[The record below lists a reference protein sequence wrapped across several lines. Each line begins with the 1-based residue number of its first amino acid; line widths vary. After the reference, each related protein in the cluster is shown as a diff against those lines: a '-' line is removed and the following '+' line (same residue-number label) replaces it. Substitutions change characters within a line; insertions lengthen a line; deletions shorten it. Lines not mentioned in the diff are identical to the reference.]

1 MRKLSGEI
9 RRAAARTSS
18 KDPTASTLLR
28 GFDIQ
33 TSREKNQLD
42 RYGRTGGRVPASGR
56 KLNDSPGALLNNIFS
71 RLKQGKA
78 VPVDDAESKI
88 VKSKIGMTPFPVLKY
103 RKLFRAKMF
112 IADIIHSKYHS
123 TGEPIPVERG
133 WGVITEKELP
143 SVDLIRPS
151 AEENASAPTLRG
163 DLDRV
168 MDCDGAVP
176 NFDRKTNRPS
186 FDANLRF
193 ISQPDSIRQGSIPE
207 YRPASK
213 DPHFE
218 KVGGEAGESVKFRLS
233 TSSSTRAMS
242 LLYHVISNFKPTD
255 LSGLSSFKGKA
266 RGFTKDTYSPVAL
279 TLSSTDKSRQTF
291 SVDPAEDFSET
302 ENVLTKFGEI
312 IERLVTY
319 EDEDYSKLFLK
330 RGASLNSE
338 MQGVNGEFPH
348 PTFHNYSRFE
358 KLLIRSQVD
367 GQRHGSRGIE
377 FFDIKS
383 RAVAP
388 TRYHLAR
395 YQQFANYR
403 IQYPRGVTRSY
414 ELEFYDMVRSVF
426 MKYAFQLRLGGMS
439 GAFVCFHNTREML
452 GFEYIRLQ
460 EIEHYVFGSSHWAEK
475 AFGFTLSLYQMI
487 LETAV
492 NAFSDYPRG
501 KLRIVMRISDD
512 TGLYLFVHRIPDIK
526 DPLTRKALSNV
537 ATKRDADFA
546 EYLQANGLRE
556 SDVKMFYFLIQPYVN
571 GKRVKRPINISPS
584 DDYQVAHNMH
594 RVKTPHLRMF
604 VESYMHATSMNEF
617 TRQDVPQRAR
627 GTLSEDVYC

>member
-1 MRKLSGEI
+1 MRKLSDRI
-9 RRAAARTSS
+9 RRTAARTCS
-18 KDPTASTLLR
+18 KDPKASTLLR
-28 GFDIQ
+28 GFDIP
-33 TSREKNQLD
+33 SREKTRLNQ
-42 RYGRTGGRVPASGR
+42 YGRPAAEA
-56 KLNDSPGALLNNIFS
+56 KLNDSPGELLDSIFS
-71 RLKQGKA
+71 RLKQGKT
-78 VPVDDAESKI
+78 VSVDDTAKKA
-88 VKSKIGMTPFPVLKY
+88 VKSKTGGTGFRVLKY
-103 RKLFRAKMF
+103 RKLFRAKLF

-123 TGEPIPVERG
+123 SREPIPVERG
-133 WGVITEKELP
+133 WGVITEKDLP
-143 SVDLIRPS
+143 SIHLIRPS
-151 AEENASAPTLRG
+151 AEENVSAPTLRG

-168 MDCDGAVP
+168 MDLDGAVP
-176 NFDRKTNRPS
+176 NFDPKTNRPS
-186 FDANLRF
+186 FDATLRY
-193 ISQPDSIRQGSIPE
+193 ISQPDSIRRGSIPE

-218 KVGGEAGESVKFRLS
+218 KVGDESVKFRLS

-266 RGFTKDTYSPVAL
+266 RGFTKDGYSPVAL
-279 TLSSTDKSRQTF
+279 TISSTDKSCQAF

-302 ENVLTKFGEI
+302 ENVLSKFGEI

-319 EDEDYSKLFLK
+319 EDENYSKLFLK
-330 RGASLNSE
+330 RGPTLNGE
-338 MQGVNGEFPH
+338 MGGVNGVSPH

-367 GQRHGSRGIE
+367 GQRQGSRGIE
-377 FFDIKS
+377 LFDIKS

-388 TRYHLAR
+388 TRYHLTR
-395 YQQFANYR
+395 YKQFANYK

-460 EIEHYVFGSSHWAEK
+460 EIEQYVFGSSHWAEK
-475 AFGFTLSLYQMI
+475 AFGFTLSLYQVIM
-487 LETAV
+487 ETAV
-492 NAFSDYPRG
+492 NAFSEYPRG

-526 DPLTRKALSNV
+526 DPLSRKALSNV
-537 ATKRDADFA
+537 PIKGDADFA
-546 EYLQANGLRE
+546 EYLKANGLRE
-556 SDVKMFYFLIQPYVN
+556 SDVKMYYFLIQPYVN
-571 GKRVKRPINISPS
+571 GKRVKKPINVTPS

-594 RVKTPHLRMF
+594 VVRTPHLRMF

-617 TRQDVPQRAR
+617 TRRDVPKRAR